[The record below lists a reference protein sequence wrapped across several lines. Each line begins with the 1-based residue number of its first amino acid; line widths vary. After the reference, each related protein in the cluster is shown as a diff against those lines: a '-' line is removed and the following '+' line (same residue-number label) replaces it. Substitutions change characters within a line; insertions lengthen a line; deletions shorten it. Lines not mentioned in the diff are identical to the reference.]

1 MTRGLDSIRLRF
13 EPVPLTFPPGVARA
27 RRALIRFG
35 HDDRG
40 RGLKDIMA
48 WLAIAIFAVTIV
60 VVIWNVVDS
69 TVAALIG
76 VSVMIWIGVMTDV
89 DAFGRVDWNVM
100 AILVSVW
107 TIAA

>member
-1 MTRGLDSIRLRF
+1 
-13 EPVPLTFPPGVARA
+13 
-27 RRALIRFG
+27 
-35 HDDRG
+35 
-40 RGLKDIMA
+40 MA
-48 WLAIAIFAVTIV
+48 WLAVAIFAVTIV